1 MVFFAYL
8 GIGAVAGLLAG
19 LFGIGGGTVIVPMLL
34 LLLPQ
39 SGVPAEHLM
48 AAALGTSFATIVPTS
63 IASARQHY
71 MLGNVDFSVFRIFV
85 PALMASVFA
94 FGWIASLLPRA
105 VLMKIFAVMMLFL
118 SLKMLLSGRRQEADA
133 ENAAPIAAGVQ
144 LAAGTVIGALSSF
157 AGIGGGGFIVP
168 FLNSRGFAMRRAIG
182 TSSACGVLLSLGAA
196 ASFML
201 SGQRAEHMPAYS
213 AGFVY
218 LPAFAGIA
226 AASVFTSKIG
236 ARLASRLPVPILKKA
251 FAAFLCA
258 VAVSMFFK

>member
-8 GIGAVAGLLAG
+8 GIGAVVGLLAG

-71 MLGNVDFSVFRIFV
+71 MLGNVDFGVFRIFV

-94 FGWIASLLPRA
+94 FGWVASLLPRA

-168 FLNSRGFAMRRAIG
+168 FLNSRGFAMRRAW
-182 TSSACGVLLSLGAA
+182 SAAC
-196 ASFML
+196 
-201 SGQRAEHMPAYS
+201 
-213 AGFVY
+213 
-218 LPAFAGIA
+218 
-226 AASVFTSKIG
+226 
-236 ARLASRLPVPILKKA
+236 
-251 FAAFLCA
+251 
-258 VAVSMFFK
+258 